1 MKECNAASN
10 SLSKK
15 LPTGE
20 IHFSEFLLKGAE
32 GEAGWQPSPEGT
44 GNLSKALRDGSG
56 SD

>member
-1 MKECNAASN
+1 MKECNAAYN

-44 GNLSKALRDGSG
+44 GNLSKA
-56 SD
+56 